1 MSSDETAAVFTD
13 VHSSPNSVVAT
24 APCFAG
30 GGVYVWSQ
38 DFNSVPNGNKFKVSA
53 TFTVKHDSDSD
64 CVAEVSDSPAD
75 LVNIDWTMHL
85 ESNGSVSANDSGIT
99 DASGVFTTRQF
110 VRDADVYVSSSSLTH
125 GSLTWLSALDL
136 DNPLIVTV
144 P

>member
-1 MSSDETAAVFTD
+1 
-13 VHSSPNSVVAT
+13 
-24 APCFAG
+24 
-30 GGVYVWSQ
+30 
-38 DFNSVPNGNKFKVSA
+38 
-53 TFTVKHDSDSD
+53 
-64 CVAEVSDSPAD
+64 
-75 LVNIDWTMHL
+75 MHL